1 MISARELFE
10 GREVRRSASALSV
23 CLISL
28 LGCVCLSPAALAQE
42 MPQVLLA
49 EKALIC
55 GAEGLDTINH
65 AALIVRDGKIEAIGR
80 EGELELPGDAVIQD
94 LGDRWIMPGMVDL
107 HSHVAGSGHND
118 MIFQCNP
125 GLRASANVT
134 PHTESLKLGMLAG
147 VTTVLYIPG
156 SGTNMGGQGVLL
168 KTGPGS
174 YEESLVRFPGSLKV
188 AQGDNPKRWGYG
200 MQRTMMNHHIRVTLR
215 KGKAYAKRWEAY
227 ERGESERPERH
238 LHLDIFRDLEAKRTQ
253 ISTHTQYYQ
262 VVLASLN
269 ILTGEFGFDAYID
282 HGSFDSWPLSYLA
295 EELGVAAILGPREV
309 LWPRA
314 NTYPKDGR
322 VEGSAWGFQ
331 KEGHPRIGFN
341 TDAPV
346 VPQEELPLQSAMGVR
361 YGFDNTH
368 FAAAR
373 GVTIVPAEAAG
384 IDHLV
389 GSLAAGKDAD
399 ILVVTGDPSDP
410 RSGVEMVWIEGEVV
424 ADVRG
429 ERGRDREGV
438 RQW

>member
-1 MISARELFE
+1 MIARREMTRSRGA
-10 GREVRRSASALSV
+10 GRLAALSIA
-23 CLISL
+23 CS
-28 LGCVCLSPAALAQE
+28 CALPVAAQE
-42 MPQVLLA
+42 TAQVLIA

-55 GAEGLDTINH
+55 GAEGLETINH
-65 AALIVRDGKIEAIGR
+65 AAVVFRDGQIEAIGR
-80 EGELELPGDAVIQD
+80 EREIEVPEGAVVQD
-94 LGDRWIMPGMVDL
+94 LGSRWIMPGMVDL
-107 HSHVAGSGHND
+107 HSHIAGTGYND
-118 MIFQCNP
+118 MIYQCNP
-125 GLRASANVT
+125 GLRVSVNVI
-134 PHTESLKLGMLAG
+134 PHNERLKMGMLGG
-147 VTTVLYIPG
+147 VTTVLFIPG
-156 SGTNMGGQGVLL
+156 SGTNIGGQGVLM
-168 KTGPGS
+168 KTGPGD
-174 YEESLVRFPGSLKV
+174 YEDILVRAPGSLKV

-215 KGKAYAKRWEAY
+215 KGKAYAKAWEAY

-282 HGSFDSWPLSYLA
+282 HGSFDSWALGAIA
-295 EELGVAAILGPREV
+295 EEMGVAAILGPREV
-309 LWPRA
+309 LWPRN

-331 KEGHPRIGFN
+331 QEGHSRIGFN

-346 VPQEELPLQSAMGVR
+346 VAQEELPLQSAMGVR

-368 FAAAR
+368 FAAVR
-373 GVTIVPAEAAG
+373 GVTIVPAEVAG
-384 IDHLV
+384 IDHRV

-410 RSGVEMVWIEGEVV
+410 RSAVEMVWIGGEVV

-429 ERGRDREGV
+429 EYGTARAEV
-438 RQW
+438 RRW

>member
-1 MISARELFE
+1 MGRMASLLIVCACVLPAAAQETAQVLFAKKALVCGEDGRETINDAAVIVCE
-10 GREVRRSASALSV
+10 GR
-23 CLISL
+23 
-28 LGCVCLSPAALAQE
+28 
-42 MPQVLLA
+42 
-49 EKALIC
+49 
-55 GAEGLDTINH
+55 
-65 AALIVRDGKIEAIGR
+65 IVAIGR
-80 EGELELPGDAVIQD
+80 KGEIEVPEGATVQD
-94 LGDRWIMPGMVDL
+94 LGARWIMPGMIDL

-134 PHTESLKLGMLAG
+134 PHNESLKLGMLAG

-168 KTGPGS
+168 KTGPGV

-227 ERGESERPERH
+227 ERGEGERPERH

-253 ISTHTQYYQ
+253 ISVHTQYYQ

-269 ILTGEFGFDAYID
+269 ILTGEFGFDSYID
-282 HGSFDSWPLSYLA
+282 HGSFDSWPLSKLA

-309 LWPRA
+309 LWPRV

-368 FAAAR
+368 FDAVR
-373 GVTIVPAEAAG
+373 GVTIVPAEVAG
-384 IDHLV
+384 IDHRV
-389 GSLAAGKDAD
+389 GSLAVGKDAD

-410 RSGVEMVWIEGEVV
+410 RHAVEMVWVEGEVT

-429 ERGRDREGV
+429 EYGTGRGEV
-438 RQW
+438 RAW

>member
-1 MISARELFE
+1 MCACVLP
-10 GREVRRSASALSV
+10 ASA
-23 CLISL
+23 
-28 LGCVCLSPAALAQE
+28 QE
-42 MPQVLLA
+42 TAQVLFA
-49 EKALIC
+49 KKALIC
-55 GAEGLDTINH
+55 GVEGRETIND
-65 AALIVRDGKIEAIGR
+65 AAVVLRDGAIVALGRRSEIEVP
-80 EGELELPGDAVIQD
+80 EGASVQD
-94 LGDRWIMPGMVDL
+94 LGSRWIMPGMIDL

-125 GLRASANVT
+125 GLRASANVM
-134 PHTESLKLGMLAG
+134 PNNDKLNLGMLAG

-168 KTGPGS
+168 KTGPGT
-174 YEESLVRFPGSLKV
+174 YEEVLVRFPGSLKV

-227 ERGESERPERH
+227 ERGEGERPERH

-253 ISTHTQYYQ
+253 ISVHTQYYQ

-269 ILTGEFGFDAYID
+269 ILTGEFGFDSYID
-282 HGSFDSWPLSYLA
+282 HGSFDSWPLAELA

-309 LWPRA
+309 LWPRL

-368 FAAAR
+368 FDAVR
-373 GVTIVPAEAAG
+373 GVTIVPAEVAG
-384 IDHLV
+384 IDHRV
-389 GSLAAGKDAD
+389 GSLMAGKDAD

-410 RSGVEMVWIEGEVV
+410 RCAVEMVWIGGEVV

-429 ERGRDREGV
+429 ERGIDREEV